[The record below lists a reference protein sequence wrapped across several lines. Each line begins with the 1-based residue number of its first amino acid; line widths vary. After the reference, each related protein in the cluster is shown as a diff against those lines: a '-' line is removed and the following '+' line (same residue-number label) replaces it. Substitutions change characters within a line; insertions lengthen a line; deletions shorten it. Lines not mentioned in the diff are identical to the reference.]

1 MFKAKPEA
9 TTTISIRIPVTLKGE
24 LDALRKLADKHHLD
38 LGSTLTE
45 RIQHIF
51 KEFRAE
57 LEGLD
62 RLDRKPAAHANGS
75 ATNHKADA

>member
-62 RLDRKPAAHANGS
+62 RKPAAHMNGS
-75 ATNHKADA
+75 TTNHKADA